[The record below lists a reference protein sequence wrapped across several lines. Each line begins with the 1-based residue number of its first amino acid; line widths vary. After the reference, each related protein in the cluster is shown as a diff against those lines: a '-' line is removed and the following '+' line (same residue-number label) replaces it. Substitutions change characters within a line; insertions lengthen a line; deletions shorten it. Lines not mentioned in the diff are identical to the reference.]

1 MPSAE
6 RMIFDRCAHAI
17 VVGLD
22 IAAQRGVDLWYTEDV
37 THLMR
42 LAAHREDD
50 QQWPPS
56 SPVRFTH

>member
-1 MPSAE
+1 MPNAE

-22 IAAQRGVDLWYTEDV
+22 IAAQRGVDLWYTENL

-42 LAAHREDD
+42 LAAHREEE
-50 QQWPPS
+50 QHWPS
-56 SPVRFTH
+56 SPIHLSH